1 MSDFYGVRF
10 REVPTSLLAPVRV
23 NASLLMAFG
32 TAPIHRLSP
41 EQQEK
46 VKPGSLVLAFSNAEA
61 SQQLGIDGARDDTKK
76 WGLSEV
82 AYNKFSLFSQAPVIF
97 ANLFDPAVHNR
108 NITGEVVTFDVNVG
122 MLANDDLIGDLA
134 LSSSG
139 TTFVEGTDYY
149 LNRVTGM
156 IEAIDGSS
164 LSTAITSGSNPI
176 TATYRCAAPDLVTN
190 EDCIGGYDILTGKT
204 TGLELVEQ
212 AFPEF
217 RMVPGILYAPNFTH
231 PSVTAVLS
239 AKTENINGVFKAGIA
254 VANVPDDAVDI
265 YSDLP
270 KWKNENSLV
279 SENLYLCVGRLID
292 GERTYNTAVQAACLM
307 GLVDARRQVAPY
319 ESPSNENLRCQ
330 GWMLNGEEVNLSLPQ
345 ANMLRGNGIS
355 VPLNFIGGWRLWNSW
370 TAAYPGN
377 SDPKDSLITHRRMMA
392 WYGNGLVMTYFQTV
406 DSPFNRRMIET
417 IINSEQINLNSLAS
431 AGAIIDGSISF
442 NEADNPLTDL
452 MQGFV
457 KFDVKLGLVSPAQR
471 IDFSLEFDPEM
482 LLALFAG

>member
-32 TAPIHRLSP
+32 TAPIHRLP
-41 EQQEK
+41 ADQQEK

-61 SQQLGIDGARDDTKK
+61 SQQLGIDGGRDNPLK

-82 AYNKFSLFSQAPVIF
+82 AYNKFSLFNQSPVIF
-97 ANLFDPAVHNR
+97 VNLFDPAVHR
-108 NITGEVVTFDVNVG
+108 TSVTGEVVIFDVNMGV
-122 MLANDDLIGDLA
+122 LSNDDVIGDVT
-134 LSSSG
+134 LSSGG
-139 TTFVEGTDYY
+139 TTFTLDTDYY
-149 LNRVTGM
+149 LNSVTGV
-156 IEAIDGSS
+156 IDVVSGSS
-164 LSTAITSGSNPI
+164 LASAISLGTNPI
-176 TATYRCAAPDLVTN
+176 TASYVYADPSKVTN
-190 EDCIGGYDILTGKT
+190 EDCIGGYDVVTGKT

-212 AFPEF
+212 AFPQL
-217 RMVPGILYAPNFTH
+217 RMVPGILYATNFTH
-231 PSVTAVLS
+231 PMVTSVLC

-265 YSDLP
+265 YTDLP
-270 KWKNENSLV
+270 KWKNDNSLV
-279 SENLYLCVGRLID
+279 SENLYLCVGRVID

-307 GLVDARRQVAPY
+307 GVVDARRQVAPY

-330 GWMLNGEEVNLSLPQ
+330 GWVLNGAEVNLTLPQ
-345 ANMLRGNGIS
+345 ANFLRGNGLS

-370 TAAYPGN
+370 TAAYPGI

-392 WYGNGLVMTYFQTV
+392 WYGNGLVLTYFQVV
-406 DSPFNRRMIET
+406 DSPFNRRLIET
-417 IINSEQINLNSLAS
+417 IINSEQINLNSLVS
-431 AGAIIDGSISF
+431 AGALIDGVISF

-482 LLALFAG
+482 LLQLF